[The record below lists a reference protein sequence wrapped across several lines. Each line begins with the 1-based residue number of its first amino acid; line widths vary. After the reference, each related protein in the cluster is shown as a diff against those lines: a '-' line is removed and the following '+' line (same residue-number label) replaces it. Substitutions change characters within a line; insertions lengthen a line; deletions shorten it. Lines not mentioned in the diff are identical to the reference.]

1 MDLMFNVDLYL
12 HNVGGAGLGH
22 SEVMENCL
30 YCYLSIKLCTLSGG
44 GEGRSGGG
52 GGTAAG

>member
-12 HNVGGAGLGH
+12 HNVGGAGGRA
-22 SEVMENCL
+22 EVMENCL

-44 GEGRSGGG
+44 GRGGG
-52 GGTAAG
+52 GGETAAG